1 MISASIWE
9 HKFPRKAGLESRERN
24 IIEHGGDRGMLM
36 MFVWVEVDQ
45 IMVVR
50 GEGVGNNAIRWIHLD
65 TFLELYLRIAK
76 TRPPETT

>member
-24 IIEHGGDRGMLM
+24 IIEQGGDRGMLM
-36 MFVWVEVDQ
+36 MFAWVEVDQ

-50 GEGVGNNAIRWIHLD
+50 GEGVGNNAIRWID
-65 TFLELYLRIAK
+65 FSNYI
-76 TRPPETT
+76 